1 MQLDVMHVKPQIAHS
16 SLRLLLLLPH
26 PAGEGAYGQVY
37 LGLNQE
43 TGELMA
49 VKTLPLVGRRG
60 SKELDTQL
68 QELKQV
74 GWGCWGCRC
83 RVP

>member
-1 MQLDVMHVKPQIAHS
+1 
-16 SLRLLLLLPH
+16 
-26 PAGEGAYGQVY
+26 VY

-74 GWGCWGCRC
+74 GWGCWAVCVGWVSLCLTCPFSPKRYLYVIC
-83 RVP
+83 ECCHQAVGWCEPI